1 MDTLRN
7 YTFLPWLRQGIASAI
22 SVDDRLGEGSGASPE
37 RAGVSVGFRVNGEP
51 VARDVQ
57 LLGPGDVVGI
67 NPRAIIKTEPRDRI
81 TDFESNY
88 LPYVEFYEEDFPWR
102 FTPARA
108 VGELG
113 SSRLRPWIFLVVL
126 EEAEFVENRASQPLP
141 SFEIAAETDPVSVF
155 PDPTQ
160 SWAWAH
166 VHVQR
171 NIAGDQLQ
179 TTTAAQVEQ
188 STEALEALVRSNP
201 DNASSRLLCPRKL
214 RENTAYHAFLVPAF
228 EVGRLAGLGQD
239 IPSETDGQQASW
251 GAGQRIFPIYFQWSF
266 RTGLKGD
273 FEFLVD
279 LLEPRPVDGRVG
291 VRSMD
296 TTAPGYEVT
305 GMVPPFDVMGLEGA
319 LRSPQTRSFPQTW
332 PPENTDFDNPA
343 PGSAGDFLNQLEQK
357 VNLQFDLQQA
367 ETDDPHPDPIVS
379 PPLYGQWYAQVEKLD
394 VRSGSGWVDALNRD
408 PRLRTPAGFG
418 TQVVQGGQESFMQQA
433 WAQLGDL
440 LRTNQRIRQLQ
451 LGWMA
456 TFTMY
461 RKHVL
466 PQTTDQVM
474 SFTQA
479 VHARVLGSP
488 TTIAQQV
495 KVSRLPRAAL
505 DPAFRKV
512 ARRRGAI
519 LRRVEPDTQ
528 KPLPPLVSQLNSG
541 TLTAAPPRPDPTGQ
555 LSLDTVAEAVD
566 APDIP
571 ESLRRLIRS
580 GVIRWL
586 LAALA
591 LVALALM
598 PVFGAFFILGAIA
611 AAAVGGLV
619 YVERLRRQILV
630 AESFRESAF
639 TPQTVAEIPA
649 RANFVVTEFEQPLSA
664 AAPAGGPAGGQN
676 GESVDAAN
684 FRTALQ
690 DAFNVYQTPP
700 PEPPPREP
708 MDLEKTA
715 LRMKASINPAVTI
728 PRRAEFFLKIP
739 ERTKAG
745 YLRPNKTLVQ
755 VMAHPVFP
763 DPMYRPLRD
772 ISADLLLPNL
782 NLIPNNTISL
792 METNPRFIEAY
803 MVGLNHEMGRELLWR
818 EFPTDQRGSYF
829 RQFWDV
835 ADAVSRESGRTPAEI
850 EESLR
855 DITRLHTWGRDS
867 ALGTHE
873 NRPLPTG
880 AEPGDARL
888 VLVIRGDLLKKY
900 PTAVIYA
907 QKAKWAVEDGRQV
920 RVLEDAN
927 PEANLR
933 DPIFKAEIEP
943 EIRFLGFDL
952 TASEVRGNPDP
963 EASDPGWFF
972 VIQERPGEPRFG
984 LDNLSGDPL
993 EPPFGWNDV
1002 AWEHLPNFEGLG
1014 VIDFRA
1020 GAPDLAITASPDQR
1034 FQWGRN
1040 AADMAYILYQVPVM
1054 VAFHAAD
1061 MLQPASS

>member
-7 YTFLPWLRQGIASAI
+7 YTFLPWLRQGIAAAI
-22 SVDDRLGEGSGASPE
+22 TTEDSLGESSGASPE
-37 RAGVSVGFRVNGEP
+37 RAGVSVRFKVSGES
-51 VARDVQ
+51 VARDVS
-57 LLGPGDVVGI
+57 LLGPGDIIGI

-108 VGELG
+108 AGELATT
-113 SSRLRPWIFLVVL
+113 RLRPWVFLVVL
-126 EEAEFVENRASQPLP
+126 EESEFEEDRTAQPLP
-141 SFEIAAETDPVSVF
+141 NFEIAPETDPASVF

-166 VHVQR
+166 VHIQR
-171 NIAGDQLQ
+171 NIIGGELQ
-179 TTTAAQVEQ
+179 STTAEQVTQ
-188 STEALEALVRSNP
+188 STRTLESVLSSNP

-214 RENTAYHAFLVPAF
+214 RDNTAYHAFLVPAF
-228 EVGRLAGLGQD
+228 ETGRLAGLGQD
-239 IPSETDGQQASW
+239 IPPDADGQQASW
-251 GAGQRIFPIYFQWSF
+251 GAGQRLFPIYYRWSF

-279 LLEPRPVDGRVG
+279 LLEARPVDPRVG

-296 TTAPGYEVT
+296 TSEPGYEVS
-305 GMVPPFDVMGLEGA
+305 GMTAPFDVMGLEGA
-319 LRSPQTRSFPQTW
+319 LKSPQTRPFPETW

-357 VNLQFDLQQA
+357 VNLQFNLREE
-367 ETDDPHPDPIVS
+367 ETGDNPHPDPIIS
-379 PPLYGQWYAQVEKLD
+379 PPLYGQWYAQAEKLD
-394 VRSGSGWVDALNRD
+394 VRSEGGWVDELNRD

-418 TQVVQGGQESFMQQA
+418 TLVVQRGQESFIQQA

-440 LRTNQRIRQLQ
+440 LRTNRRINQLQ
-451 LGWMA
+451 LGWMTA
-456 TFTMY
+456 YMMY
-461 RKHVL
+461 VKNVL
-466 PQTTDQVM
+466 PQSTDELM
-474 SFTQA
+474 GFTQA
-479 VHARVLGSP
+479 VQARVLGSP
-488 TTIAQQV
+488 TTIAEQV
-495 KVSRLPRAAL
+495 KGSRLPRAAL

-512 ARRRGAI
+512 ARRRGAV
-519 LRRVEPDTQ
+519 LRRLEPNTE

-541 TLTAAPPRPDPTGQ
+541 ALTASPPPPDPTGQ
-555 LSLDTVAEAVD
+555 LSLDAMAEAI
-566 APDIP
+566 IP
-571 ESLRRLIRS
+571 AGIPQSLRELLRRK
-580 GVIRWL
+580 VVRWIL
-586 LAALA
+586 TGIAVA
-591 LVALALM
+591 ALALM
-598 PVFGAFFILGAIA
+598 PVLGSYSLLGSIA
-611 AAAVGGLV
+611 AAAVGVLV
-619 YVERLRRQILV
+619 YSERLRRRIV
-630 AESFRESAF
+630 IADNFRESAL
-639 TPQTVAEIPA
+639 TPDSVAAVPA
-649 RANFVVTEFEQPLSA
+649 RPDFVVTEFEQPLPSVSPGVDTGNPA
-664 AAPAGGPAGGQN
+664 AIA
-676 GESVDAAN
+676 ESVDAAN
-684 FRTALQ
+684 FRVALQ
-690 DAFNVYQTPP
+690 DAFNAYQTPP

-708 MDLEKTA
+708 IDLEKTA
-715 LRMKASINPAVTI
+715 LRLKQSLNPAVTI
-728 PRRAEFFLKIP
+728 PRRAEFFLKIS
-739 ERTKAG
+739 EGTRAG
-745 YLRPNKTLVQ
+745 YLRPNRTLVQ
-755 VMAHPVFP
+755 VMAHPVFS
-763 DPMYRPLRD
+763 DPMYRPLQE
-772 ISADLLLPNL
+772 ISAELLLPNL
-782 NLIPNNTISL
+782 SIIPNNTISL

-835 ADAVSRESGRTPAEI
+835 GDSVNRDTGRSPAEI

-855 DITRLHTWGRDS
+855 DITKLHTWGGET

-880 AEPGDARL
+880 SEPGASRL

-907 QKAKWAVEDGRQV
+907 QKAKWAREDGRDV
-920 RVLEDAN
+920 RILDNEN

-952 TASEVRGNPDP
+952 TLPVVRGDP
-963 EASDPGWFF
+963 EPEADDPGWFF

-984 LDNLSGDPL
+984 LDNLSGEPL
-993 EPPFGWNDV
+993 SPPFGWNDV
-1002 AWEHLPNFEGLG
+1002 AWEHLPNFEDLG
-1014 VIDFRA
+1014 MVDFNA
-1020 GAPDLAITASPDQR
+1020 GEPELDITAPPDNR
-1034 FQWGRN
+1034 FEWGRN

-1061 MLQPASS
+1061 MLEPS